1 MNWALKLNYE
11 VQFSDKALKTLKQ
24 IDKHQAK
31 LILAWINKNI
41 SECCDP
47 RIQGKALVGD
57 KKYYWRYQV
66 GSYRLIAEID
76 DGQVR
81 INIINIGHQREIYN
95 R

>member
-1 MNWALKLNYE
+1 MKMNYE

-31 LILAWINKNI
+31 LILAWINKNLAG
-41 SECCDP
+41 CGDP
-47 RIQGKALVGD
+47 RVQGKALVGD
-57 KKYYWRYQV
+57 KKGYWRYRV

-81 INIINIGHQREIYN
+81 INIINIGHRREIYN